1 MVALD
6 FGMEGALCIVAIL
19 SLVFLTRSR
28 KALTLKAVNRARFFL
43 LLLVA
48 MIIVENGLGIYFG
61 FRRHHDTITL
71 ETLVLALVG
80 TALFYSGKARN
91 ERPRENLGVAVV
103 CMVWT
108 VMATALEL
116 ILGLFLKPS
125 A

>member
-19 SLVFLTRSR
+19 SLVFLIRSR

-61 FRRHHDTITL
+61 FRRAPDTITM

-80 TALFYSGKARN
+80 TALVYSGRARN
-91 ERPRENLGVAVV
+91 ERPRENLSVAIV
-103 CMVWT
+103 CIVWT
-108 VMATALEL
+108 VMAEALEL
-116 ILGLFLKPS
+116 ILGLFLNG
-125 A
+125 

>member
-6 FGMEGALCIVAIL
+6 FGMEGALFVVAIL

-61 FRRHHDTITL
+61 FRRAPDTITM

-108 VMATALEL
+108 VTATALEL
-116 ILGLFLKPS
+116 ILGLFLKG
-125 A
+125 

>member
-19 SLVFLTRSR
+19 SLVFLIRSR

-61 FRRHHDTITL
+61 FRRAPDTITM

-80 TALFYSGKARN
+80 TALVYSGRARN
-91 ERPRENLGVAVV
+91 ERPRENLSVAIV
-103 CMVWT
+103 CIVWT
-108 VMATALEL
+108 VMAEALEL
-116 ILGLFLKPS
+116 ILGLFLKG
-125 A
+125 

>member
-1 MVALD
+1 
-6 FGMEGALCIVAIL
+6 MEGALFVVAIL

-28 KALTLKAVNRARFFL
+28 KALTLKTVNRARFFL

-61 FRRHHDTITL
+61 FRRAPDTITM

-108 VMATALEL
+108 VTATALEL
-116 ILGLFLKPS
+116 ILGLFLKG
-125 A
+125 

>member
-6 FGMEGALCIVAIL
+6 FGMEGALFVVAVL

-61 FRRHHDTITL
+61 FRRAPDTITM

-80 TALFYSGKARN
+80 TDLVYSDRARN
-91 ERPRENLGVAVV
+91 ERPRENLSVAIV
-103 CMVWT
+103 CIVWT
-108 VMATALEL
+108 VMAEALEL
-116 ILGLFLKPS
+116 ILGLFLKG
-125 A
+125 

>member
-6 FGMEGALCIVAIL
+6 FGMEGALFVVAVL

-61 FRRHHDTITL
+61 FRRAPDTITM

-80 TALFYSGKARN
+80 TALVYSGRARN
-91 ERPRENLGVAVV
+91 ERPRENLSVAIV
-103 CMVWT
+103 CIVWT
-108 VMATALEL
+108 VMAEALEL
-116 ILGLFLKPS
+116 ILGLFLNG
-125 A
+125 

>member
-6 FGMEGALCIVAIL
+6 FGMEGALFVVAVL

-61 FRRHHDTITL
+61 FRRAPDTITM

-80 TALFYSGKARN
+80 TALVYSGRARN
-91 ERPRENLGVAVV
+91 ERPRENLSVAIV
-103 CMVWT
+103 CIVWT
-108 VMATALEL
+108 VMAEALEL
-116 ILGLFLKPS
+116 ILGLFLKG
-125 A
+125 

>member
-1 MVALD
+1 LVALD
-6 FGMEGALCIVAIL
+6 FGMEGALFVVAVL

-61 FRRHHDTITL
+61 FRRAPDTITM

-80 TALFYSGKARN
+80 TALVYSGRARN
-91 ERPRENLGVAVV
+91 ERPRENLSVAIV
-103 CMVWT
+103 CIVWT
-108 VMATALEL
+108 VMAEALEL
-116 ILGLFLKPS
+116 ILGLFLKG
-125 A
+125 

>member
-6 FGMEGALCIVAIL
+6 FGMEGALFVVAVL

-61 FRRHHDTITL
+61 FRRAPDTITM

-80 TALFYSGKARN
+80 TALVYSGRARN
-91 ERPRENLGVAVV
+91 ERPRENLSVAIV
-103 CMVWT
+103 CIVWT
-108 VMATALEL
+108 VTATALEL
-116 ILGLFLKPS
+116 ILGLFLKG
-125 A
+125 